1 MVVWLLG
8 ISGSGKSTLAKEIKK
23 YFDGRNKK
31 SFIIDG
37 DLVRDFFERD
47 LGYTK
52 KDRIENIKRIILASY
67 VLEQNGI
74 IPIVANISPFEF
86 LREFARKK
94 LKNYIEIYLK
104 KDMNNVKNKDFVYN
118 SKNVVGKDIEFE
130 EPKKPDLVLC
140 TDKLSIED
148 SLKKIIEIINEKNT
162 RR

>member
-130 EPKKPDLVLC
+130 EPKKPDLVLY